1 MIIDAKDLPGRRAY
15 RLLVDCVVPRPI
27 AWATT
32 LNEDGTPNL
41 APFSFFQAVGAE
53 PPTVIVSVGKHRDG
67 AHKDTAVN
75 TLRTRELAISVVAD
89 TLAEAMNVTAGE
101 YPAGVDEAAMAG
113 MALEPSRHIAP
124 PSVAESPVA
133 LECRLTQDVPIGPD
147 GENRYLLLICEV
159 LAFRV
164 RDDLYDEGRI
174 DPRLLKPLARLGG
187 DAYSHPGEVFE
198 MERPE
203 STRPH

>member
-75 TLRTRELAISVVAD
+75 ALRTRELAISVVAD

-113 MALEPSRHIAP
+113 MELEPSRHIAP

>member
-1 MIIDAKDLPGRRAY
+1 
-15 RLLVDCVVPRPI
+15 
-27 AWATT
+27 
-32 LNEDGTPNL
+32 
-41 APFSFFQAVGAE
+41 
-53 PPTVIVSVGKHRDG
+53 
-67 AHKDTAVN
+67 
-75 TLRTRELAISVVAD
+75 
-89 TLAEAMNVTAGE
+89 MNVTAGE

>member
-1 MIIDAKDLPGRRAY
+1 MIIDATELPGRRAY

-32 LNEDGTPNL
+32 LNEDGGVNL

-67 AHKDTAVN
+67 TYKDTAVN
-75 TLRTRELAISVVAD
+75 ALRTGELTINVVAD
-89 TLAEAMNVTAGE
+89 TLAQPMNVTAGE
-101 YPAGVDEAAMAG
+101 YPLGVDEAAMAE
-113 MALEPSRHIAP
+113 LELAPCRHVAP
-124 PSVAESPVA
+124 PRVARSPVA

-159 LAFRV
+159 VAFHV
-164 RDDLYDEGRI
+164 RDDLYDDGRI
-174 DPRLLKPLARLGG
+174 DPRLLQPLARLGG
-187 DAYSHPGEVFE
+187 NAYAHPGEVFE

-203 STRPH
+203 STRPY

>member
-67 AHKDTAVN
+67 AHKDTGVN
-75 TLRTRELAISVVAD
+75 ALRTRELAISVVAD